1 MKILERVQKRP
12 FLALFE
18 HDQDRAYPD
27 PLDQDRPPNGVHLP
41 PESVGLGSPDQDT
54 SARWTH
60 LGSDSRESRLTIY
73 SEVGSLM
80 VSTMQA
86 RMHTGLLHEKLPFL
100 A

>member
-1 MKILERVQKRP
+1 MIYERVQKRP

-27 PLDQDRPPNGVHLP
+27 PLDQDRPPMHKY
-41 PESVGLGSPDQDT
+41 PESED
-54 SARWTH
+54 SAPEPCPSTRWTH
-60 LGSDSRESRLTIY
+60 LGADSRESRLTIY